1 MIGFFVLTKDLAPR
15 KSAADGFQG
24 AIISIGPHTDAA
36 LDRFGLDDNLVP
48 RLRVLTRTV
57 RDTKWE
63 RTLRTV
69 HWGLSYEQA
78 VNLADAMKHDIKVQQ
93 GQQVQVS
100 HYHYYLLFYLMLR
113 ASHRCHA

>member
-1 MIGFFVLTKDLAPR
+1 MLTKDLAPC

-36 LDRFGLDDNLVP
+36 LDRFGLGDNLVP
-48 RLRVLTRTV
+48 CLCVLTRTIH
-57 RDTKWE
+57 DTKWE
-63 RTLRTV
+63 WTLQTV

-78 VNLADAMKHDIKVQQ
+78 VNLADAMKHDIRVQQ

-100 HYHYYLLFYLMLR
+100 HYYNYFTFYLTLR
-113 ASHRCHA
+113 ASH

>member
-1 MIGFFVLTKDLAPR
+1 MLTKDLAPR

-24 AIISIGPHTDAA
+24 VIISIGPHTDAA

-57 RDTKWE
+57 HDTKWE
-63 RTLRTV
+63 QTLWTV

-93 GQQVQVS
+93 GQPVQVS

-113 ASHRCHA
+113 ASHQCHA